1 MDCDECHLKVDLF
14 KIANG
19 QGFRLALVQFFHL
32 PSTGFW
38 ADTQLKTTI
47 KTLKQCQMVFLKC
60 LN

>member
-32 PSTGFW
+32 PSPGYW
-38 ADTQLKTTI
+38 ADHPIKDNNKDI
-47 KTLKQCQMVFLKC
+47 KTMSNGISEVP
-60 LN
+60 

>member
-32 PSTGFW
+32 PSTGYW
-38 ADTQLKTTI
+38 ADTNQR
-47 KTLKQCQMVFLKC
+47 QQ
-60 LN
+60 